1 MSTLNAVT
9 LKSTTIQHTN
19 GTTALNIDSSG
30 RVTKPNHPYF
40 YVRSGRQADGFTDVV
55 YPFNT
60 IVHNDGNCFSLNTRF
75 TAPVSGIY
83 LFSTT
88 PSYKQTN
95 HNWAVYFRINGSMY
109 AETSRL
115 IGTPPV
121 SHSTANSTIILKLS
135 VNDYVDLQSAADQ
148 FHNNESLNFFT
159 GTLLH

>member
-1 MSTLNAVT
+1 MSTINAVT

-40 YVRSGRQADGFTDVV
+40 YVRSGRQGDGFTDVV

-83 LFSTT
+83 LFSTS
-88 PSYKQTN
+88 PSYKQSDRSWT
-95 HNWAVYFRINGSMY
+95 VYFRINGSQY
-109 AETSRL
+109 AETSRF
-115 IGTPPV
+115 IGTPPS

-135 VNDYVDLQSAADQ
+135 ANDYVDLQSASDQ
-148 FHNNESLNFFT
+148 FHNNSLFNFFT